1 MSDIDPRLDRIARL
15 PNGDRVVCRFYEDET
30 AAVRVNGFWINLD
43 GEFEQNDT
51 KAVVA
56 AYLKAAELTREG
68 MVAFEQEQD
77 GIETGVIFV
86 DDETITSP
94 EFMEIPEEPIVS
106 LDDYPVEEIPD
117 ESMDEVY
124 MEGGIIASWEN
135 ADG

>member
-15 PNGDRVVCRFYEDET
+15 PGGDRVVCRFFEDGA

-43 GEFEQNDT
+43 GEYEQNDT

-56 AYLKAAELTREG
+56 AYLTAAEKTREG
-68 MVAFEQEQD
+68 LLAFEQEQD
-77 GIETGVIFV
+77 GITTGVMFV

-94 EFMEIPEEPIVS
+94 DFMAIPEEPIVS

-117 ESMDEVY
+117 ESMDEVF
-124 MEGGIIASWEN
+124 MGDGIIVTWEN